1 MPVASLVLGILG
13 TLLSLHPVS
22 MLIGLPMAIVA
33 LILGIMGRKQLAAQ
47 NQPTGLATAGMVLG
61 IIGTTIGALI
71 LALCAACAG
80 MIGMAGH
87 EASKQIEK
95 AAQEAKVQEEA
106 EAKKAAEAPAPAEAP
121 EPAEA
126 PAAAPTTAPKK

>member
-22 MLIGLPMAIVA
+22 MLVGLPMAIVA
-33 LILGIMGRKQLAAQ
+33 LILGVMARKQLAAQ

-61 IIGTTIGALI
+61 IVGTTIGALI
-71 LALCAACAG
+71 LAMCAACAG

-95 AAQEAKVQEEA
+95 AAQEAKVQQEA
-106 EAKKAAEAPAPAEAP
+106 EAQKAAEEPAAAPAPA
-121 EPAEA
+121 
-126 PAAAPTTAPKK
+126 PTK

>member
-22 MLIGLPMAIVA
+22 MLVGLPMAIVA
-33 LILGIMGRKQLAAQ
+33 LILGVMARKQLAAQ
-47 NQPTGLATAGMVLG
+47 NQPTGLATAGLVLG
-61 IIGTTIGALI
+61 IVGTTIGALI
-71 LALCAACAG
+71 LAMCAACAG

-95 AAQEAKVQEEA
+95 AAQEAKVQQEA
-106 EAKKAAEAPAPAEAP
+106 EAKKAADEPAAAPAPA
-121 EPAEA
+121 
-126 PAAAPTTAPKK
+126 PTK

>member
-22 MLIGLPMAIVA
+22 MLVGLPMAIIA
-33 LILGIMGRKQLAAQ
+33 LILGVMARKQLAAQ

-61 IIGTTIGALI
+61 IVGTTIGALI
-71 LALCAACAG
+71 LAMCAACAG
-80 MIGMAGH
+80 MIGMAGK

-106 EAKKAAEAPAPAEAP
+106 AAKQAAEAPAPA
-121 EPAEA
+121 
-126 PAAAPTTAPKK
+126 PAAAEPETKK

>member
-33 LILGIMGRKQLAAQ
+33 LILGIMARKQLAAQ

-61 IIGTTIGALI
+61 IVGTTIGALI
-71 LALCAACAG
+71 LAMCAACAG

-95 AAQEAKVQEEA
+95 AAQEAKVQQEA
-106 EAKKAAEAPAPAEAP
+106 EAKQAADQPAAVPAPAP
-121 EPAEA
+121 
-126 PAAAPTTAPKK
+126 TK